1 MYIVTNILLE
11 LDNLYE
17 DACLAPT
24 RVRLAQWQISVS
36 LAASLARKKP
46 YNLFSSSVQIIV

>member
-1 MYIVTNILLE
+1 MYIVTNILLG